1 MPARYGLGST
11 VSNSIIAD
19 GCVVEGTVEN
29 CILFRGVKVG
39 KETRLENCVIMQ
51 DSVIESGCRLSHVIV
66 DKDVIIR
73 EERSLMGFQSYPVY
87 ISKGSVV

>member
-1 MPARYGLGST
+1 M
-11 VSNSIIAD
+11 
-19 GCVVEGTVEN
+19 
-29 CILFRGVKVG
+29 G
-39 KETRLENCVIMQ
+39 KGTRLENCVIMQ
-51 DSVIESGCRLSHVIV
+51 DSVIESRCRLSYVVV

>member
-1 MPARYGLGST
+1 M
-11 VSNSIIAD
+11 
-19 GCVVEGTVEN
+19 EN

-39 KETRLENCVIMQ
+39 KGTRLENCVIMQ